1 MIPINDG
8 GFPYI
13 SGGFSLRDAKY
24 NAEGDKKFSLRT
36 GLTKLPEGLGF
47 ATKITSLFG
56 IDIF

>member
-1 MIPINDG
+1 MMVDFPI
-8 GFPYI
+8 
-13 SGGFSLRDAKY
+13 SQAGFSLRDVNY

>member
-1 MIPINDG
+1 MMVDFPISQG
-8 GFPYI
+8 E
-13 SGGFSLRDAKY
+13 FSLRDAKY

-47 ATKITSLFG
+47 ATKITSLLG

>member
-1 MIPINDG
+1 MTVDFPI
-8 GFPYI
+8 FQA
-13 SGGFSLRDAKY
+13 GFSLRDVNY